1 MPGWVGVSAPPQR
14 EIRTVLGAR
23 DLGILSTLPQATRAP
38 SYIDQIRNLPCRN
51 IHRFSMT
58 QDDIR
63 QEPFPAPSKQAVGLV
78 DGVETEVTRTDFS
91 DKIMITFSQG
101 GRLAQWVSAWV

>member
-1 MPGWVGVSAPPQR
+1 M
-14 EIRTVLGAR
+14 LGAW
-23 DLGILSTLPQATRAP
+23 DLGILSTLQQATVSRLISIKFATFP
-38 SYIDQIRNLPCRN
+38 CEDIR
-51 IHRFSMT
+51 HFSMT

-78 DGVETEVTRTDFS
+78 DEIETEVTRTDFS